1 MYKLKTR
8 RSIKKRFKITSCGKL
23 MMRKASRSHLLEKKS
38 SKRKTRLRKTGL
50 VQLRDKKNFKFSL
63 PNLY

>member
-8 RSIKKRFKITSCGKL
+8 QSIKKRFKITAGRKL

-38 SKRKTRLRKTGL
+38 SKRKTNLRKVRL
-50 VQLRDKKNFKFSL
+50 VQLRDQKNFKYSL
-63 PNLY
+63 PDFY